1 MSSEGTSHGR
11 NSQSPTPNTSN
22 SNSVNSTPT
31 KIITSNNPA
40 INTQHQPIIIPNTRR
55 VIGSQEALN
64 QEVEAVFSRKVS
76 LIEKVR
82 RGVKACHLPPL
93 PPENRIFRQKP
104 RFQAV
109 FNCFRLF

>member
-1 MSSEGTSHGR
+1 MSSEGASHGR

-31 KIITSNNPA
+31 KIIASNNPA

-76 LIEKVR
+76 FKLKSRKNE
-82 RGVKACHLPPL
+82 AD
-93 PPENRIFRQKP
+93 FT
-104 RFQAV
+104 
-109 FNCFRLF
+109 